1 MCITFHEMKER
12 GAVNWNSPLRGKK
25 IVGAC
30 NLLRPT
36 QWLKNVFLFAPLI
49 FSKHLFETTYFWR
62 ETLAFVGFCLVSSIV
77 YVMNDIADR
86 EADKL
91 HPIKRNRPLAS
102 ELLHT
107 SDAVVIVLMLL
118 AFVISLTPY
127 LSMQFWYTV
136 ALYGFLNLA
145 YSFWLKQ
152 VVIVDVFIIAA
163 GFMLRVLAGVFAIEV
178 VISSWLILC
187 TLFVSV
193 FLAVSKRRGELL
205 LSTATDSY
213 ASRPVLKQYDVA
225 FLDQMMTV
233 AASGMAISYALYT
246 VAERTVNIFGT
257 ENLIFTTVF
266 VLFGIFRYIFL
277 MRERRTDDNPM
288 RLLLSDAPLVINI
301 LLWLLACVFIIYF
314 HNATRWIF

>member
-1 MCITFHEMKER
+1 
-12 GAVNWNSPLRGKK
+12 
-25 IVGAC
+25 
-30 NLLRPT
+30 
-36 QWLKNVFLFAPLI
+36 
-49 FSKHLFETTYFWR
+49 
-62 ETLAFVGFCLVSSIV
+62 V
-77 YVMNDIADR
+77 YAINDIADL
-86 EADKL
+86 EADRL
-91 HPIKRNRPLAS
+91 HPIKKNRPLAS
-102 ELLHT
+102 GLLRL
-107 SDAVVIVLMLL
+107 SDVVVVILILL
-118 AFVISLTPY
+118 AFVISLIPY
-127 LSMQFWYTV
+127 LNIRFWYTI

-193 FLAVSKRRGELL
+193 FLAISKRRGELL
-205 LSTATDSY
+205 LSAATDSY

-225 FLDQMMTV
+225 FMDQIMTV

-257 ENLIFTTVF
+257 ENLIFTSVF

-277 MRERRTDDNPM
+277 MRGRKTDDNPM
-288 RLLLSDAPLVINI
+288 HLLLSDTPLVVNI
-301 LLWLLACVFIIYF
+301 LLWFLACVFIIYF
-314 HNATRWIF
+314 PDTSRWIF

>member
-1 MCITFHEMKER
+1 MK
-12 GAVNWNSPLRGKK
+12 KK
-25 IVGAC
+25 IVGAFH
-30 NLLRPT
+30 LLRPT
-36 QWLKNVFLFAPLI
+36 QWMKNVFLFAPLI
-49 FSKHLFETTYFWR
+49 FSKHLFEPAYFFR
-62 ETLAFVGFCLVSSIV
+62 EALAFVGFCLVSSIV
-77 YVMNDIADR
+77 YAINDIADL
-86 EADKL
+86 EADRL

-102 ELLHT
+102 RLLRV
-107 SDAVVIVLMLL
+107 SDVVVVILILL

-127 LSMQFWYTV
+127 LNIRFWYTI

-193 FLAVSKRRGELL
+193 FLAISKRRGELL
-205 LSTATDSY
+205 LSAATDSY

-225 FLDQMMTV
+225 FMDQIMTV

-257 ENLIFTTVF
+257 ENLIFTSVF

-277 MRERRTDDNPM
+277 MRGRKTDDNPM
-288 RLLLSDAPLVINI
+288 HLLLSDTPLVVNI
-301 LLWLLACVFIIYF
+301 LLWFLACVFIIYF
-314 HNATRWIF
+314 PDTSRWIF

>member
-1 MCITFHEMKER
+1 MQ
-12 GAVNWNSPLRGKK
+12 KK
-25 IVGAC
+25 IIGVF
-30 NLLRPT
+30 NLLRPA
-36 QWLKNVFLFAPLI
+36 QWLKNGFLFAPLV
-49 FSKHLFETTYFWR
+49 FSKHLFETTYIWR
-62 ETLAFVGFCLVSSIV
+62 EALAFVGFCLISSIM
-77 YVMNDIADR
+77 YVINDITDS

-102 ELLHT
+102 GILRL
-107 SDAVVIVLMLL
+107 SDAVGVILILL
-118 AFVISLTPY
+118 IFIICLTPY
-127 LSMQFWYTV
+127 LNLRFWYAI

-152 VVIVDVFIIAA
+152 IVIVDVFIIAA

-193 FLAVSKRRGELL
+193 FLAVSKRRGELM
-205 LSTATDSY
+205 LSAATDSY
-213 ASRPVLKQYDVA
+213 ASRPVLKQYDVT
-225 FLDQMMTV
+225 FLDQIMTV

-246 VAERTVNIFGT
+246 VAERTVTIYGT

-277 MRERRTDDNPM
+277 MRDRKTDDNPM
-288 RLLLSDAPLVINI
+288 HLLLSDAPLMVNI
-301 LLWLLACVFIIYF
+301 LLWFIACVFIIYY
-314 HNATRWIF
+314 HDTIRWIF

>member
-1 MCITFHEMKER
+1 MLITFPQIKER
-12 GAVNWNSPLRGKK
+12 GAVKKK
-25 IVGAC
+25 IVGAFY
-30 NLLRPT
+30 LIRPT
-36 QWLKNVFLFAPLI
+36 QWLKNIFLFAPLI
-49 FSKHLFETTYFWR
+49 FSKHLFEMAYFWR
-62 ETLAFVGFCLVSSIV
+62 EALAFVNFCLVSSIV
-77 YVMNDIADR
+77 YVINDIADR

-102 ELLHT
+102 GILHL
-107 SDAVVIVLMLL
+107 SDAVVIVLILL
-118 AFVISLTPY
+118 AFVFCLMPY
-127 LSMQFWYTV
+127 LSVRFWYTIAIYV
-136 ALYGFLNLA
+136 FLNIA

-163 GFMLRVLAGVFAIEV
+163 GFMLRVFAGVFAIEV

-205 LSTATDSY
+205 LSAATDSY
-213 ASRPVLKQYDVA
+213 ASRSVLKQYDVA
-225 FLDQMMTV
+225 FVDQIMTV

-246 VAERTVNIFGT
+246 VAERTVNIFDT

-277 MRERRTDDNPM
+277 MRERKTDDNPM
-288 RLLLSDAPLVINI
+288 RLLLSDVPLIVNI
-301 LLWLLACVFIIYF
+301 LLWFLACVFIIYF
-314 HNATRWIF
+314 HNTTRWIF